1 MAKSQSVEYY
11 EKLVEPIIFNETE
24 LETLKIAIKNF
35 TEGKTSA
42 IELKK
47 LLLQCRGRMVEDMA
61 ELAFMIAQRSQAEI
75 VTRQPASPTEV
86 ESQLRKEI
94 EEKNELLE
102 TVAKRVNNLVNKL
115 NNEEQNEDQKPNSIE
130 EVNEEVERCLK
141 QIGAKEWIDM
151 CFYEDTAFFV
161 KLYPKLEAL
170 YKERFGE
177 REKSNSAVNDGK
189 FIMANKMERLGF
201 PEEVETMVIQYIS
214 IRNNFQHSMA
224 DISQSNFELAR
235 DVFVHVFVDLILTT
249 MNSSVLLNGREL
261 VYSELKGFFS
271 KQFTGNSSFRKRAL
285 KRLETVLCS

>member
-35 TEGKTSA
+35 TEGKTNA
-42 IELKK
+42 KDLKV

-130 EVNEEVERCLK
+130 EVKEEVERNLN

-151 CFYEDTAFFV
+151 CFYEDAVFFV

-170 YKERFGE
+170 YEERFYG
-177 REKSNSAVNDGK
+177 RDDTNSGTEDGK
-189 FIMANKMERLGF
+189 KIMANRMEELGF
-201 PEEVETMVIQYIS
+201 PEDVETDVIKYVS
-214 IRNNFQHSMA
+214 IRNNFQHSMTNLSPSNLELA
-224 DISQSNFELAR
+224 QEVFAKVMVYLITSNFEPAFLSN
-235 DVFVHVFVDLILTT
+235 HQEKIYSYLTK
-249 MNSSVLLNGREL
+249 
-261 VYSELKGFFS
+261 YFS
-271 KQFTGNSSFRKRAL
+271 HKLTGNPPFRKRIVESL
-285 KRLETVLCS
+285 KIVFNF

>member
-35 TEGKTSA
+35 TEGKTNA
-42 IELKK
+42 IGLKK

-61 ELAFMIAQRSQAEI
+61 ELVFMIAQRSQAEI

-115 NNEEQNEDQKPNSIE
+115 NNEDQNEDQKPNSIE
-130 EVNEEVERCLK
+130 EVKEEVDRCLK

-151 CFYEDTAFFV
+151 CFYNDYKFFV

-170 YKERFGE
+170 YN
-177 REKSNSAVNDGK
+177 EKFDESEE
-189 FIMANKMERLGF
+189 IMANKIVKLGF
-201 PEEVETMVIQYIS
+201 PKDIEAVVFKYIK
-214 IRNNFQHSMA
+214 IRNKFQHSMT
-224 DISQSNFELAR
+224 DLSPSNFELAR
-235 DVFVHVFVDLILTT
+235 EVFVKAFVYLMVSNLEP
-249 MNSSVLLNGREL
+249 SLLSQNREM
-261 VYSELKGFFS
+261 FFS
-271 KQFTGNSSFRKRAL
+271 CLTDFFCHQLTDNQAFRKKILDRL
-285 KRLETVLCS
+285 KTVF